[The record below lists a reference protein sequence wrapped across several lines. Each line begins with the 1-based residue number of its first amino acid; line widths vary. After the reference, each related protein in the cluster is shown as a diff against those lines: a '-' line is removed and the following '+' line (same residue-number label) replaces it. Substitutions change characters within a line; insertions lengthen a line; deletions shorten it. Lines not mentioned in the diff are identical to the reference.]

1 MALRKSKIKER
12 IVMNPIRKLK
22 GLVAAV
28 ILWKMLKLWFTIQ
41 LLRLREM
48 KLCWR
53 IFYLNQPN
61 YSTKSQPIN

>member
-1 MALRKSKIKER
+1 
-12 IVMNPIRKLK
+12 MNPIRKLK

-28 ILWKMLKLWFTIQ
+28 ILWKILKLWFMIQ

>member
-22 GLVAAV
+22 GLV
-28 ILWKMLKLWFTIQ
+28 ILWKILKLWFMIQ
-41 LLRLREM
+41 LLHLREM